1 MKASVHDT
9 HRTEIYTG
17 RPMRRW
23 LAGWRWDVT
32 ALKCI
37 IALPKTKMKPKH
49 EDVEDEFHSQK
60 EGFRGSMLVF
70 QGCYIL
76 GCSPHLVIK
85 SDHQDG
91 MTFFFV
97 AGIPIGAS
105 PSLSTLTWRGS
116 IPTNIKCVTTSHITI
131 PYNAC
136 MGYLPS
142 EHEIY
147 LLYSII

>member
-91 MTFFFV
+91 MTFFCCC
-97 AGIPIGAS
+97 GDPH
-105 PSLSTLTWRGS
+105 RR
-116 IPTNIKCVTTSHITI
+116 ITFTFHSYLEGEHPNKYQMCNNF
-131 PYNAC
+131 PYNYPIQC
-136 MGYLPS
+136 MYG
-142 EHEIY
+142 IFTF
-147 LLYSII
+147 